1 MYTIKNTSSKII
13 HVGTTILMPDMTMKV
28 ADAAAK
34 TPAIKALAKRKM
46 LEVAPIVPAAS
57 AEAPKQDEAPEQGEE
72 TGEQSAEQ
80 SGEQSG
86 EDQAPADTAKGTR
99 RTTRKAASAKE

>member
-28 ADAAAK
+28 KDATAK
-34 TPAIKALAKRKM
+34 TPAIKALANRKM
-46 LEVAPIVPAAS
+46 LEVAPIVAAAP
-57 AEAPKQDEAPEQGEE
+57 AEAPKQDEPPKQGEQA
-72 TGEQSAEQ
+72 GEQ

-86 EDQAPADTAKGTR
+86 EDQAPAETAKGTR
-99 RTTRKAASAKE
+99 QTTRKAADAKE